1 MCNRALP
8 WPRVVPLVLALVA
21 VLVVGGAPA
30 SAAYQASVYANKT
43 AFTSCDGTW
52 STIPVKLRALA
63 ADGFRYLGY
72 AVSTYEGSTFTRS
85 RVLTRVGL
93 DQAFYVHSHGDHY
106 SVGWGFREDNG
117 TCTQAVVNA
126 GEIKARRTKAANL
139 VIASTCHLG
148 EAASNFPDAFGI
160 ERLKSGVNGGN
171 SRGPEF
177 YMGYVG
183 SAWTVDM
190 LAFETNFWA
199 RVKSGRNL
207 GDAFVEA
214 RTMTAWRYATK
225 VNWYGT
231 YWYSGSPFPVEPC
244 PSCL

>member
-1 MCNRALP
+1 MRNGVLR
-8 WPRVVPLVLALVA
+8 WPRVVPLVLALA
-21 VLVVGGAPA
+21 SVLAVGGAPA
-30 SAAYQASVYANKT
+30 GAAYQASVYTNKT
-43 AFTSCDGTW
+43 AFTTCEGSS
-52 STIPVKLRALA
+52 STIPTKLRALA
-63 ADGFRYLGY
+63 ANGFAYLGY
-72 AVSTYEGSTFTRS
+72 AVSTYEGSTFSKS
-85 RVLTRVGL
+85 RVLARVGL

-117 TCTQAVVNA
+117 RCTQSVVSA
-126 GEIKARRTKAANL
+126 GEIKARRTKPANL

-160 ERLKSGVNGGN
+160 ERLKSGVNGGG

-177 YMGYVG
+177 YMGYAGV
-183 SAWTVDM
+183 AWTIDQ

-214 RTMTAWRYATK
+214 RAMTAWRYATTP
-225 VNWYGT
+225 NWYGT
-231 YWYSGSPFPVEPC
+231 YWYSGSPFPVNPC